1 MRTGVIWLEAVLT
14 ATVTFLAASF
24 PFLGTPP
31 LTAAAFFLYV
41 CINLVPSVRNRRL
54 AGRRLRVCADGC
66 SLLRSFVLSAAAST
80 VFLLALL
87 FGGLFYV
94 SRGRFLAALIS
105 TVLLEGI
112 VFWNGILRVYCTS
125 VQLGIKWRV
134 LGAVCG
140 WIPFLNLFM
149 LSKIIRLASAEAEFE
164 SGKLR
169 LNESRREEQICR
181 TKYPLLLVHGVF
193 FRDYRY
199 INYWGRIPGELEK
212 NGAEIFYG
220 NHQSAAAVADSAAE
234 IAARIREIL
243 RETGS
248 GKVNIIAHSKGGL
261 DCRYAVS
268 MLGMAPYVASLTTI
282 NTPHRGCVFADYLLS
297 VIPESVQGTI
307 AAAYNA
313 ALKKLGDESPD
324 FMAAV
329 GDLTASACLAMNE
342 IVKDSPGVYYQSVG
356 SKLNKAADGQFPLNF
371 SYKLVKYFDGPNDGL
386 VADESFPWGSRYQML
401 VTAGER
407 GISHGDMVDLN
418 RENLMDF
425 DVREFYV
432 QLVSR
437 LRRMGF

>member
-1 MRTGVIWLEAVLT
+1 M
-14 ATVTFLAASF
+14 
-24 PFLGTPP
+24 
-31 LTAAAFFLYV
+31 
-41 CINLVPSVRNRRL
+41 
-54 AGRRLRVCADGC
+54 
-66 SLLRSFVLSAAAST
+66 
-80 VFLLALL
+80 
-87 FGGLFYV
+87 
-94 SRGRFLAALIS
+94 
-105 TVLLEGI
+105 
-112 VFWNGILRVYCTS
+112 
-125 VQLGIKWRV
+125 
-134 LGAVCG
+134 
-140 WIPFLNLFM
+140 
-149 LSKIIRLASAEAEFE
+149 
-164 SGKLR
+164 
-169 LNESRREEQICR
+169 
-181 TKYPLLLVHGVF
+181 
-193 FRDYRY
+193 
-199 INYWGRIPGELEK
+199 
-212 NGAEIFYG
+212 
-220 NHQSAAAVADSAAE
+220 
-234 IAARIREIL
+234 
-243 RETGS
+243 
-248 GKVNIIAHSKGGL
+248 
-261 DCRYAVS
+261 
-268 MLGMAPYVASLTTI
+268 ASLTTI

-418 RENLMDF
+418 RENLVDF